1 MTAAAA
7 ADAHTSIM
15 RGRRVKH
22 CNDCCRSREHRVC
35 VRKRFLQQIYDE
47 SESEREKRSSG
58 SCLTG
63 ILGSRDDE
71 SFRQTLTAD
80 REHANTRAATGL
92 RLPLQR
98 TRITR
103 SEGQET
109 RVNTRQISLSSYDAS
124 REGERDRGTG
134 KRRRDS
140 RVHTLLFEG

>member
-1 MTAAAA
+1 M
-7 ADAHTSIM
+7 
-15 RGRRVKH
+15 
-22 CNDCCRSREHRVC
+22 
-35 VRKRFLQQIYDE
+35 QQIYDE

-80 REHANTRAATGL
+80 REHANARAATGL

-109 RVNTRQISLSSYDAS
+109 RVNTRQISLSSDAS
-124 REGERDRGTG
+124 RERQRDRETG

-140 RVHTLLFEG
+140 RVHTPVFEG